1 MSKKTQRRIALN
13 LFVLGTLSTCL
24 IVLLRTDL
32 LGAGGQAPQK
42 VIEKARTVNEVVQ
55 FSEIKV
61 SQKSV
66 EFGKTFDDDD
76 DEWAG
81 KIFLK
86 AKNISEKPIVYLAV
100 NINFPETRATGS
112 MMSFPVMLGQLPG
125 SKFRQFHDP
134 ISLPPGESLE
144 IPVRQNYAQMKSFV
158 EERMPFRN
166 IGKVELEIGFVVFAD
181 KTAWAAGG
189 FKRQNANNP
198 DRYDSIN

>member
-1 MSKKTQRRIALN
+1 
-13 LFVLGTLSTCL
+13 
-24 IVLLRTDL
+24 LRTDL

-86 AKNISEKPIVYLAV
+86 VKNISEKPIVYVAV